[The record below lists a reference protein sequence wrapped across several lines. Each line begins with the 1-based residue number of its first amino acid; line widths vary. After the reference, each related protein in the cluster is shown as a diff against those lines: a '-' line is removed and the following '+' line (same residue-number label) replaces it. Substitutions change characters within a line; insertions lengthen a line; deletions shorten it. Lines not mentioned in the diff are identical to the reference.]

1 MFYSRRKK
9 VKQQQLIRRQSQ
21 PNNLPPVEDYSHIDS
36 PPPHSMNYFV
46 HYKRRSLDN
55 GVVDFDSL
63 LASHRG
69 HSSSVVYDFLYK
81 EQQHQYKKAYRGGG
95 QAFCG
100 VPPGQQRFKVS
111 AYVKITNSHFES
123 SSPYLLKNKLNIP
136 SLELGKNQAHL
147 AN

>member
-1 MFYSRRKK
+1 MFYSRRNK

-21 PNNLPPVEDYSHIDS
+21 PNNLPPFEDYSHIDS

-46 HYKRRSLDN
+46 NYKRRSLDN

-63 LASHRG
+63 LVSHRG
-69 HSSSVVYDFLYK
+69 HSSSAVYDFLYK
-81 EQQHQYKKAYRGGG
+81 DQQHQQHHKAYRGGG
-95 QAFCG
+95 GGQTYCG

-123 SSPYLLKNKLNIP
+123 SSPHLSK
-136 SLELGKNQAHL
+136 GKRN
-147 AN
+147 